1 MGRSAG
7 NCGSFSL
14 PGGKKAGVR
23 MAQMRIDKYLADA
36 GYGTRKEVKLLI
48 KKRQVTVNDKVILQG
63 DCKIDAE
70 TDVICVDGKRAG
82 YEAFSYYM
90 LHKPQGVV
98 SATKDEKEKTVISL
112 IQEPK
117 RRDLFPVGRLDKDTE
132 GLLLITNDGKLANE
146 LLRPGKHVE
155 KVYYARIKG
164 HVTDRDITAFAE
176 GLDIGDAER
185 TMPAKLNIVSAG
197 TESEIYVAIMEG
209 RYHQVKRMFQA
220 VGMEVLYLK
229 RISMGP
235 LKLDETLKKGEYRRL
250 TEEEINLLMAE
261 KGVKDV

>member
-7 NCGSFSL
+7 DCGSFSL
-14 PGGKKAGVR
+14 PGKKKAGGR
-23 MAQMRIDKYLADA
+23 MAQIRLDKYLADA
-36 GYGTRKEVKLLI
+36 GFGTRKEVKLLI
-48 KKRQVTVNDKVILQG
+48 KKRQVTVNDTIILQS
-63 DCKIDAE
+63 DCKVDME
-70 TDVICVDGKRAG
+70 KDVICVEGKCTG
-82 YEAFSYYM
+82 YESFSYYM

-155 KVYYARIKG
+155 KTYYARING
-164 HVTDRDITAFAE
+164 CVTNQEVLTFAE
-176 GLDIGDAER
+176 GLDIGDAKK
-185 TMPAKLNIVSAG
+185 TMPAKLEIVSSG
-197 TESEIYVAIMEG
+197 EESEILVTIMEG

-220 VGMEVLYLK
+220 VGMKVLYLK
-229 RISMGP
+229 RLTMGP
-235 LKLDETLKKGEYRRL
+235 LKLDEALEKGEYRKL
-250 TEEEINLLMAE
+250 TEEEIDLLMAE
-261 KGVKDV
+261 KGAQDV